1 MNQNSLTTTSS
12 AGQWLAA
19 KSPQDVEGAVAS
31 LLRSH
36 GVSCLEERE
45 ITFSTEGPNGE
56 MIPAREPRLLG
67 YTVHGEVTEELAD
80 RLEGFLAPA
89 EPRQIE
95 QWLAELSVISAK
107 RVDDDFSEELRLTAY
122 TRRLLDYPADMVR
135 HVLLV
140 ERWRFFPTWQELGDK
155 LDQMKAD
162 RERVIRT
169 VQRRAGAG
177 RYEPM
182 ARETKLQ
189 ETEEERRERCK
200 RMAEVANETLK
211 AMRRNMGVPMKGT
224 WK

>member
-1 MNQNSLTTTSS
+1 M
-12 AGQWLAA
+12 
-19 KSPQDVEGAVAS
+19 AS

-36 GVSCLEERE
+36 GVSLAEHRE
-45 ITFSTEGPNGE
+45 ITFTTEGPNGE

-67 YTVHGEVTEELAD
+67 YRVRGQVTDDLAE
-80 RLEGFLAPA
+80 RLENFLSPA
-89 EPRQIE
+89 EAAHIE

-122 TRRLLDYPADMVR
+122 TRRLGEYPADMVR

-140 ERWRFFPTWQELGDK
+140 ERWRFFPTWQELAER
-155 LDQMKAD
+155 LDAMKAE

-169 VQRRAGAG
+169 VQSRARQAACAKEQADL
-177 RYEPM
+177 EP
-182 ARETKLQ
+182 EIS
-189 ETEEERRERCK
+189 EEEREKRRQ
-200 RMAEVANETLK
+200 RMAEAAEKTLK